1 MATLNPLE
9 QKARISFIKGILI
22 AGLIGA
28 IGIGLL
34 VWQLTV
40 RDKKIKDE
48 QGKITSGVLVL
59 AHDVSSGQLLSDED
73 FTTISALRSTL
84 PTHYFGS
91 TAELDL
97 GKLQD
102 KNGNEIKKVSKVTI
116 TNGQSKEEFYYPT
129 EEIPE
134 DKIAGNSNITVTSV
148 ETTKDDP
155 AGKEI
160 YAIHYKG
167 NVIEEGKVT
176 DNMLAL
182 FPNRRI
188 IWEKLILGQDEYG
201 NVIYER
207 AIANSDGT
215 TSKEKVELDENV
227 LVPKIDIK
235 ANTVV
240 SASMF
245 TKAEEQVSNDLRE
258 QEYNMISL
266 PVNLQDK
273 DTIDIRLRLPNGADY
288 IVLTKKNVSIPK
300 TADGYMTNTVILK
313 CSEAETMTMSAAI
326 VDTYQ
331 MLDAG
336 AKLYAVKYTDPGLQE
351 TATATYLPSGS
362 VMTLISTNPNIVQD
376 AKLKIYQYYVA
387 HAEMYRNNA
396 STGIQSGLEMVERD
410 NRLEG
415 ISSGTKTEITTT
427 QDNREEYLES
437 LMGE

>member
-1 MATLNPLE
+1 
-9 QKARISFIKGILI
+9 
-22 AGLIGA
+22 
-28 IGIGLL
+28 
-34 VWQLTV
+34 
-40 RDKKIKDE
+40 
-48 QGKITSGVLVL
+48 
-59 AHDVSSGQLLSDED
+59 
-73 FTTISALRSTL
+73 
-84 PTHYFGS
+84 
-91 TAELDL
+91 
-97 GKLQD
+97 
-102 KNGNEIKKVSKVTI
+102 
-116 TNGQSKEEFYYPT
+116 
-129 EEIPE
+129 
-134 DKIAGNSNITVTSV
+134 
-148 ETTKDDP
+148 
-155 AGKEI
+155 
-160 YAIHYKG
+160 
-167 NVIEEGKVT
+167 
-176 DNMLAL
+176 MLAL

-266 PVNLQDK
+266 PVNLEDK

-300 TADGYMTNTVILK
+300 TADGYMPNTVILK

-331 MLDAG
+331 MLEAG

-351 TATATYLPSGS
+351 TATATYLPSGA
-362 VMTLISTNPNIVQD
+362 VMKVISTNPNIVED
-376 AKLKIYQYYVA
+376 AKTKIFQYYVA
-387 HAEMYRNNA
+387 NQGMYRN
-396 STGIQSGLEMVERD
+396 STETGIESGLTMVEADDRAD
-410 NRLEG
+410 G
-415 ISSGTKTEITTT
+415 ISDNTKVEITTT
-427 QDNREEYLES
+427 KDNREEYLET
-437 LMGE
+437 LLEQ